1 MNAHSPVQPPQA
13 AEAAAA
19 SGYAETL
26 PPAALAYRAAMRKLA
41 GAVSI
46 LTVGAGEN
54 RTGLTA
60 TSVSCL
66 SVDPPTLIISL
77 NRTSSAISTLAS
89 HRHFAINVLRA
100 HHQPLADQF
109 AGKGGM
115 KGHHRYHGAE
125 WTKLETGAP
134 VLTDALA
141 SFDCELEEAIQRHSH
156 VIVLGRVVATRV
168 TEAAEPLL
176 YWAGAYRN
184 LVA

>member
-1 MNAHSPVQPPQA
+1 MNAHSPARTPEAVASVQPSEP
-13 AEAAAA
+13 
-19 SGYAETL
+19 L
-26 PPAALAYRAAMRKLA
+26 PPAAIAYRAAMRKLA

-46 LTVGAGEN
+46 LTVGTGEH

-60 TSVSCL
+60 TSLSCL

-109 AGKGGM
+109 AGKGGV

-134 VLTDALA
+134 VLADALV

-184 LVA
+184 LAA

>member
-1 MNAHSPVQPPQA
+1 MNAHSPARTPEAVASAQPSEP
-13 AEAAAA
+13 
-19 SGYAETL
+19 L
-26 PPAALAYRAAMRKLA
+26 PPAAIAYRAAMRKLA

-46 LTVGAGEN
+46 LTVGTGEH

-60 TSVSCL
+60 TSLSCL

-109 AGKGGM
+109 AGKGGV

-134 VLTDALA
+134 VLADALV

-184 LVA
+184 LAA